1 MNFIVDNK
9 FAIFL
14 SFMIFYCLFNYRLQ
28 EGYDNKTLKQ
38 NIKTK
43 EVTVANEEDKKAAN
57 KARENAETIR
67 NKLKPQTDEIME
79 NQDVEKSAE
88 AELDRDREIS
98 LEKAGTKQ
106 EQEAKIKKA
115 LSESR
120 KVEAIDGKKGQEIE
134 QKAAEDMKKLLNKG
148 SPEPETNARLS
159 HSAAKQQKN
168 AADTEMAKKAAQ
180 AAKDLA
186 STAMS
191 STMRD
196 VAKAQDVA
204 IENLRA
210 SVTSSKKT
218 EKKIGE
224 IASSFGLSSQK
235 YGGLSGQGSQVAKN
249 SKGLIKQRDRL
260 AAQLSC
266 QERCKYLYD
275 KNTGYLCDSG
285 NCICKI
291 LKHKKHLLKLPGQ
304 YNTNYN
310 NCEGFTS
317 RKKKKKSRS
326 KYIYRTHGKCDSDE
340 INTGDA

>member
-67 NKLKPQTDEIME
+67 NELKPQTDEIME

-88 AELDRDREIS
+88 AELDRDRDIA

-120 KVEAIDGKKGQEIE
+120 KVEAIDGKKGQEME

-168 AADTEMAKKAAQ
+168 DADTEMAKKAAQ

-249 SKGLIKQRDRL
+249 SKEQRDRL

-266 QERCKYLYD
+266 EERCKYLYD
-275 KNTGYLCDSG
+275 KDTGFLCDSG

-291 LKHKKHLLKLPGQ
+291 LKHKKHLLKLPRE
-304 YNTNYN
+304 YNKNYN
-310 NCEGFTS
+310 NNFEGFTS
-317 RKKKKKSRS
+317 KKMS

-340 INTGDA
+340 MNTGDA

>member
-1 MNFIVDNK
+1 
-9 FAIFL
+9 
-14 SFMIFYCLFNYRLQ
+14 MIFYCLFNYRLQ

-67 NKLKPQTDEIME
+67 NELKPQTDEIME

-88 AELDRDREIS
+88 AELDRDREIA

-120 KVEAIDGKKGQEIE
+120 K
-134 QKAAEDMKKLLNKG
+134 AAEDMKKLLN

-196 VAKAQDVA
+196 VAKAKDVA

-235 YGGLSGQGSQVAKN
+235 YGGLSGQGSQVA

-275 KNTGYLCDSG
+275 KDTGFLCDSG

-291 LKHKKHLLKLPGQ
+291 LKHKKHLLKLPRE
-304 YNTNYN
+304 YN
-310 NCEGFTS
+310 NYEGFTS
-317 RKKKKKSRS
+317 KKMS

-340 INTGDA
+340 MNTGDA

>member
-67 NKLKPQTDEIME
+67 NELKPQTDEIME

-88 AELDRDREIS
+88 AELDRDRDIA

-120 KVEAIDGKKGQEIE
+120 KVEAIDGKKGQEME
-134 QKAAEDMKKLLNKG
+134 QKAAEDMKKLLN

-235 YGGLSGQGSQVAKN
+235 YGGLSGQGSQVA

-310 NCEGFTS
+310 NNFEGFTS
-317 RKKKKKSRS
+317 KKMS

-340 INTGDA
+340 MNTGDA